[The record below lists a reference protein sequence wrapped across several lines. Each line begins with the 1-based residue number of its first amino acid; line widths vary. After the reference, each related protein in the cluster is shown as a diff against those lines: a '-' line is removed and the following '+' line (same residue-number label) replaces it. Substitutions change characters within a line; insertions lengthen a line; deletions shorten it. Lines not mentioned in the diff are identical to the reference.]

1 MELQNSAVENTEES
15 TAGDVDVVERK
26 FTTLL
31 LTGLMNEIGD
41 TVGN

>member
-1 MELQNSAVENTEES
+1 
-15 TAGDVDVVERK
+15 VERK

-41 TVGN
+41 TVGNWN